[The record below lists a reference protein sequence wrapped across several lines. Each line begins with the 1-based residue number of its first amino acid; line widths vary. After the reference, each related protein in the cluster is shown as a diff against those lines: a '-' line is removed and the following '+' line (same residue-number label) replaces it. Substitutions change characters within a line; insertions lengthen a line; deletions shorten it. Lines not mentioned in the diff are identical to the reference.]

1 MAEPEWVIVGRVR
14 KTHGLL
20 GELVVESI
28 TDRPGE
34 VFAPGRRV
42 VAGTA
47 TARVGRAPRDF
58 IVQRTRPFKGGFIIA
73 FQGLDD
79 CDEAEKWRGRFLFIP
94 GSELAPLEVG
104 EVYVHDLHGL
114 RVELTDGT
122 LVGTITDVYELPQG
136 LGLDVKREGR
146 PSVVV
151 PYRAEVVRDVDVGA
165 GLMVIDP
172 PPGLLD

>member
-1 MAEPEWVIVGRVR
+1 MAVPEWVIVGRVR
-14 KTHGLL
+14 KVHGLQ
-20 GELVVESI
+20 GELVVEAI

-34 VFAPGRRV
+34 IFAPGRRV

-47 TARVGRAPRDF
+47 TARIGREPREF
-58 IVQRTRPFKGGFIIA
+58 VVQRCRPFKGGFIIA

-94 GSELAPLEVG
+94 GDELAPLEDG

-114 RVELTDGT
+114 RVELADGT
-122 LVGTITDVYELPQG
+122 VVGTISDVYELPQG
-136 LGLDVKREGR
+136 LGLDVRREGR

-151 PYRAEVVRDVDVGA
+151 PYRAEVVRDVDVAA
-165 GLMVIDP
+165 GVMVIDP

>member
-1 MAEPEWVIVGRVR
+1 MAAPEWVIVGRVR
-14 KTHGLL
+14 KVHGLQ
-20 GELVVESI
+20 GELVVEAI

-34 VFAPGRRV
+34 IFAPGRRV

-47 TARVGRAPRDF
+47 TARIGREPRDF
-58 IVQRTRPFKGGFIIA
+58 TVVRSRPFKGGFIIA
-73 FQGLDD
+73 FEGLSD

-94 GSELAPLEVG
+94 GTELAPLEEG

-114 RVELTDGT
+114 RVALTDGT
-122 LVGTITDVYELPQG
+122 EVGTITDVYELPQG
-136 LGLDVKREGR
+136 LGLDVKRDGR

-151 PYRAEVVRDVDVGA
+151 PYRAGVVREVDVAG

-172 PPGLLD
+172 PAGLLD